1 MLANKAVKGTDIIDL
16 ADKLRESLPATEA
29 GYTQGDIIRLVGGGE
44 NHIHVRKQ
52 RSAAY
57 ASAKLWLGAVVPY
70 AVDPSLTDQRGLGV
84 IKAAMLEIE
93 MNTCI
98 RFVERSNQE
107 DYVFIFSGQ
116 ECYSYPGRM
125 GGPQPLSLG
134 HGCLQL
140 PIVLHELLHALGFM
154 HEHVRPDRDQY
165 IKVIPENIK
174 PQYLANFKKVAP
186 DDALLFSSFDIESVM
201 MYGSISAARSWS
213 QPSIKGNDGSWIEG
227 AYIRTGLSFYDV
239 LGITRPYG
247 CSARLL
253 ESARDQPQ
261 SSEDA

>member
-1 MLANKAVKGTDIIDL
+1 MSAKKAVKGTGVIDL
-16 ADKLRESLPATEA
+16 ADKLRESLPVMEA
-29 GYTQGDIIRLVGGGE
+29 GYTQGYIIRLVGGGE

-70 AVDPSLTDQRGLGV
+70 AVDPSMSKPNLRLV
-84 IKAAMLEIE
+84 KAAMLEIE

-134 HGCLQL
+134 HGCLEL

-186 DDALLFSSFDIESVM
+186 DEALLFSSFDMESVM
-201 MYGSISAARSWS
+201 MYGSLSAARSSS

-227 AYIRTGLSFYDV
+227 AYIGTGLSFYDV
-239 LGITRPYG
+239 LGINRLYG